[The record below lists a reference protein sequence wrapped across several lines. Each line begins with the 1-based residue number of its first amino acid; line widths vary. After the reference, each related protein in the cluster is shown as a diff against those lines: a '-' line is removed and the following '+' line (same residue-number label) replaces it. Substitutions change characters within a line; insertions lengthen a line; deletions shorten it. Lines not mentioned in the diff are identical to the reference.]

1 MKSLLY
7 TADTVN
13 DLIQLILQ
21 QRWVWLK
28 GGPCH
33 LPPIKMRF
41 ALEDGSEHTLE
52 EVGPSARN
60 LRIADNPPTYRSCVS
75 YDTSTRILHPNS
87 TISDLA
93 A

>member
-21 QRWVWLK
+21 QRIWVWLK
-28 GGPCH
+28 GGSCH

-41 ALEDGSEHTLE
+41 GLEEAAHTLE
-52 EVGPSARN
+52 EVGQSFQVTRERIRQIEAKALRKLRHPSHSRKLKAFR
-60 LRIADNPPTYRSCVS
+60 
-75 YDTSTRILHPNS
+75 
-87 TISDLA
+87 
-93 A
+93 